1 MDSTKHHHQTQ
12 TSAPKKEMRKRNKR
26 ISKWLVVV
34 ETPLKK
40 ETRLRNKIGRWT
52 VLTPPPHANI
62 STEERDEK

>member
-26 ISKWLVVV
+26 IRKWLV

-40 ETRLRNKIGRWT
+40 ETRLRNKIGRWR